1 MIENKDKE
9 FYKCK
14 LVTHIMVNGKT
25 VKSMEKD
32 YINLVIRTI
41 TMESL
46 LRECDLEKEYING
59 LMAVIMMDNGKQTR
73 WMVEDFTEE

>member
-14 LVTHIMVNGKT
+14 LVIHIMVNGKT
-25 VKSMEKD
+25 VKNMEKD

-59 LMAVIMMDNGKQTR
+59 LMVVIMMDNGRQTR
-73 WMVEDFTEE
+73 